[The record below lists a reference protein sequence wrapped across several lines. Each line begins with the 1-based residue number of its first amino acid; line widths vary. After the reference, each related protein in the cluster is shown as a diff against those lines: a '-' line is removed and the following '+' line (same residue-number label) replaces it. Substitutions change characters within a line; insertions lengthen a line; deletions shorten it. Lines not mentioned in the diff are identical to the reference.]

1 MVKIRVEASYNLT
14 AEPLEFIPVAE
25 STRTVYLW
33 SNKRSQFVSEQI
45 WQAMMRASH
54 YDDEPRAAFVELWRP
69 TFDENPPVEV
79 DDTWIENYKSI
90 EKDRVTLEWHPSH
103 KSLRVVWSQTEETL
117 RSGKVLASAQQE
129 VVRLALSPL
138 QLPVID

>member
-14 AEPLEFIPVAE
+14 AEPLEFIPVAV

-45 WQAMMRASH
+45 WQVMMRASH
-54 YDDEPRAAFVELWRP
+54 YDDEPPTAFVELWRP
-69 TFDENPPVEV
+69 AFDENPPVEV

-90 EKDRVTLEWHPSH
+90 EKERVTLEWHPSH

-138 QLPVID
+138 QLPVMD